1 MSDDEQT
8 IGDASTGAEEHHV
21 EESGEPGH
29 DEGAEGADED
39 VDERSPWA
47 E

>member
-1 MSDDEQT
+1 MSDDEQA
-8 IGDASTGAEEHHV
+8 IGDASTGAEEHHS

-29 DEGAEGADED
+29 GEGAGDADE
-39 VDERSPWA
+39 DERSPWA